1 MFCCLQISIHGMSLG
16 CKNVG
21 ASLEARLANAP
32 ENGRF
37 VPSRK
42 SAVRNYLP
50 EEDQLRQEDATG
62 AAAKL

>member
-1 MFCCLQISIHGMSLG
+1 MSPG

-21 ASLEARLANAP
+21 ASLETRLADSP

-42 SAVRNYLP
+42 SAVRNHLP
-50 EEDQLRQEDATG
+50 EEDELRQEDATG
-62 AAAKL
+62 ATAKL